1 MCCNHQPYPYLA
13 VCKTS
18 KIQPN
23 MPSFALSADVFCP
36 PGRPFSPEW
45 PLLPT
50 IFTLTDKPMFER
62 NFVGRYGQF
71 AWFLPAIIG
80 WDLTSQLSGPAW
92 YAGGITSTILTRM
105 AHNAHSVDNLT
116 RSMAKQIA
124 VQSSIQGAFTF
135 CAAVVGSHVGKWM
148 VTQYA

>member
-1 MCCNHQPYPYLA
+1 M
-13 VCKTS
+13 S
-18 KIQPN
+18 
-23 MPSFALSADVFCP
+23 SFALSVDVCCP
-36 PGRPFSPEW
+36 PGRPFGPGW

-92 YAGGITSTILTRM
+92 YAGGGISTILTSM
-105 AHNAHSVDNLT
+105 AHNVHSVDNLT

-124 VQSSIQGAFTF
+124 VQSSIQGACTF
-135 CAAVVGSHVGKWM
+135 SAAVVGSHVGKWM
-148 VTQYA
+148 VKQWA